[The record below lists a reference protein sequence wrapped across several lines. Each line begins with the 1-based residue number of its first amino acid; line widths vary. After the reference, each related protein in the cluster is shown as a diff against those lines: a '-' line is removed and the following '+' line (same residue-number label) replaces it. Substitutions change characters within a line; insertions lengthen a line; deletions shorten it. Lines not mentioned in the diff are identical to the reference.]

1 MQAKTYTGIRLKPLR
16 IKQNKNFPEKKSDS
30 LQTFQQCLF
39 DSCGIVILTQL
50 RCVKFLL
57 KIIWHRINS
66 GWFDVELQ
74 MQLKINMLKTNEG
87 TNSDF

>member
-1 MQAKTYTGIRLKPLR
+1 MSKGTFSRRMQAKTYIGIKLKLFR

-57 KIIWHRINS
+57 KII
-66 GWFDVELQ
+66 
-74 MQLKINMLKTNEG
+74 
-87 TNSDF
+87 